1 MKSHKLKAIGRKIK
15 KRRRRREN
23 LHDQRKPIKLKFI
36 NKLNRT
42 HYKYNREG
50 KKIYIYIYIYSI
62 GTTNLKK
69 IYPKLNRNQSYTPN
83 ANPSNSLYKKSQSS
97 KTD

>member
-42 HYKYNREG
+42 HYKYNKEG
-50 KKIYIYIYIYSI
+50 KKKKEKRKKKYIYIYIF
-62 GTTNLKK
+62 
-69 IYPKLNRNQSYTPN
+69 IYIK
-83 ANPSNSLYKKSQSS
+83 
-97 KTD
+97 

>member
-1 MKSHKLKAIGRKIK
+1 MGSEEEFVNVGRVTTFTNMKSHKLKAIGRKIK

-42 HYKYNREG
+42 HHKYNREG
-50 KKIYIYIYIYSI
+50 KKRYIYIYIALAQQ
-62 GTTNLKK
+62 T
-69 IYPKLNRNQSYTPN
+69 
-83 ANPSNSLYKKSQSS
+83 
-97 KTD
+97 